1 MIPENL
7 RYAPSHEWAKLDGEI
22 VTLGVTKFAVE
33 QLTEPTFLELA
44 KLGKA
49 VKQGDEIGV
58 IESVKST
65 SSIYAPIAG
74 EVIEVNKAAMDNL
87 ALVNDDPFGGGWMV
101 KIKLAPGATLEHMKT
116 AAQYEE
122 QIAGH

>member
-7 RYAPSHEWAKLDGEI
+7 RYAPSHEWAKLDGDI
-22 VTLGVTKFAVE
+22 ATIGVTKFAVE

-87 ALVNDDPFGGGWMV
+87 ALVNDDPFGAGWML
-101 KIKLAPGATLEHMKT
+101 KIKLAPGATLDHLKT
-116 AAQYEE
+116 AKQYEE